1 MFSVSIWR
9 TVASASWPSSTR
21 EFTEIHTFEW
31 LQTASDFSVLASDDK
46 LDQST
51 LD

>member
-1 MFSVSIWR
+1 MFSVSTWR
-9 TVASASWPSSTR
+9 MVAKASWSSSTR
-21 EFTEIHTFEW
+21 ELTIFRTFN
-31 LQTASDFSVLASDDK
+31 TTNYFISVLASDDK